1 MMNEEFATSRGSVIP
16 YNMKKNKFY
25 KERSMKKMIKLLAA
39 ALFILPSTFFVSCQ
53 DMLDTD
59 STRQLFDKELNSKTD
74 SVFFGFGVMQA
85 MQQLADQYVFQGEMQ
100 GDLVKTTYYTDNNL
114 RQLANFS
121 ATTANKYD
129 SAYVYYRVINNC
141 NYYIAHRDT
150 TLRTGSTNVVINEY
164 AAVKAFRAWAYLQLA
179 RVYGKVPFFTEPLVT
194 ISQINTSNY
203 PQLDIQGIVA
213 QLAPDLEMYS
223 GLPVPTYGVTYGS
236 IGSTNWGQSKRMYP
250 SLCFIPVD
258 VILGEMYL
266 ETGDYENAARHYTT
280 YLTDVAPDADRRYAQ
295 SMASSLSIRSRND
308 YDMLPS
314 DYDGSVTGLSWGS
327 IFNNNSVTDIISYI
341 PMSVNRLRGVTTN
354 VPLAFGYNYYSTSN
368 SIDSLRVDEIQIAPS
383 NAYTTL
389 SDSTDYYYYKQVT
402 GGLRQQFV
410 NNAKLGDMRH
420 RSIVTQGEGEDST
433 KQWITK
439 FNNGNIILY
448 RTSTVYLHLAEA
460 FNRMGYLDA
469 AFVILKDGI
478 TASLLDSARTYIT
491 DETRQ
496 LLQTRYPFLS
506 EENISKFPVQTTSNY
521 LSTNYGIHQHG
532 AGVVGDGNYPGRS
545 AYQLDSIVGLKMKE
559 IASVFNVNVGT
570 TKQDSINALE
580 DILCDEYALELA
592 FEGNRF
598 YDLCRLARHKNGGG
612 TPYGDNFGS
621 IWLARKL
628 AFKNP
633 QKDLLVPENW
643 YLPFK

>member
-1 MMNEEFATSRGSVIP
+1 
-16 YNMKKNKFY
+16 MKQNIFY
-25 KERSMKKMIKLLAA
+25 KERSMKIMMKLLGAA
-39 ALFILPSTFFVSCQ
+39 FLILHSSIFISCQ
-53 DMLDTD
+53 DMLETD
-59 STRQLFDKELNSKTD
+59 SSRQLFDKELNSKTD

-121 ATTANKYD
+121 ATTVNRYD

-164 AAVKAFRAWAYLQLA
+164 AAIKAFRAWAYLQLA

-194 ISQINTSNY
+194 ISQINNSNY

-213 QLAPDLEMYS
+213 QLAPDLEEYS

-236 IGSTNWGQSKRMYP
+236 IGSTNWGQAKRMYP

-258 VILGEMYL
+258 VILGELYL
-266 ETGDYENAARHYTT
+266 EAGEYDKAARHYTT
-280 YLTDVAPDADRRYAQ
+280 YLTDVAPDANRRYAQ
-295 SMASSLSIRSRND
+295 SMASTLRVRARND
-308 YDMLPS
+308 FDMLPS
-314 DYDGSVTGLSWGS
+314 DYDGSVSGVSWSS
-327 IFNNNSVTDIISYI
+327 IFSNNSVTDIISYI
-341 PMSVNRLRGVTTN
+341 PMAVNRLRGVITN

-368 SIDSLRVDEIQIAPS
+368 AIDSLRVDEIQIAPS

-389 SDSTDYYYYKQVT
+389 SDSTEYYYYKQVT
-402 GGLRQQFV
+402 GGLRQQYV
-410 NNAKLGDMRH
+410 NNAKLGDMRFQNT
-420 RSIVTQGEGEDST
+420 ITQGEGEDST

-460 FNRMGYLDA
+460 LNRLGHLDA
-469 AFVILKDGI
+469 AFAILKDGI

-496 LLQTRYPFLS
+496 LLQTTYPFLS
-506 EENISKFPVQTTSNY
+506 DENIAKFPAQTTSNY
-521 LSTNYGIHQHG
+521 SETNYGIHQHG
-532 AGVVGDGNYPGRS
+532 AGVVGDGNFPGRP

-559 IASVFNVNVGT
+559 IASVYGVNVGT

-580 DILCDEYALELA
+580 DILCDEYALEFA
-592 FEGNRF
+592 FEG
-598 YDLCRLARHKNGGG
+598 
-612 TPYGDNFGS
+612 
-621 IWLARKL
+621 
-628 AFKNP
+628 
-633 QKDLLVPENW
+633 
-643 YLPFK
+643 

>member
-1 MMNEEFATSRGSVIP
+1 
-16 YNMKKNKFY
+16 
-25 KERSMKKMIKLLAA
+25 MIKELKDKTIMRRIR
-39 ALFILPSTFFVSCQ
+39 ILIFAFFNVLIFSSCS

-100 GDLVKTTYYTDNNL
+100 GDLVKTTFYTDNNL

-164 AAVKAFRAWAYLQLA
+164 AAIKAFRAWAYLQLA

-194 ISQINTSNY
+194 ISQINNSNY

-213 QLAPDLEMYS
+213 QLAPDLEEYS
-223 GLPVPTYGVTYGS
+223 GLPVPNYGVTSGN
-236 IGSTNWGQSKRMYP
+236 IGSTNWGQTKRMYP
-250 SLCFIPVD
+250 TLCFIPVD

-266 ETGDYENAARHYTT
+266 EAGDYDKAARHYTT
-280 YLTDVAPDADRRYAQ
+280 YLTDVAPDPDRRYAQ
-295 SMASSLSIRSRND
+295 SMTSGLRLRTRND
-308 YDMLPS
+308 MDMLPS
-314 DYDGSVTGLSWGS
+314 DYDGSVVAGISWS
-327 IFNNNSVTDIISYI
+327 SVFNNNSVTDIISYI
-341 PMSVNRLRGVTTN
+341 PMAVNSLRGVTTN

-368 SIDSLRVDEIQIAPS
+368 AIDSLRVDEIQIAPS
-383 NAYTTL
+383 DAYTTL
-389 SDSTDYYYYKQVT
+389 SDSSEYYYYKQVT
-402 GGLRQQFV
+402 GGLRQQYV
-410 NNAKLGDMRH
+410 NNAKLGDMRL
-420 RSIVTQGEGEDST
+420 RSTITQGEGEDST

-460 FNRMGYLDA
+460 FNRLGYIDA
-469 AFVILKDGI
+469 AFAILKDGI

-491 DETRQ
+491 DDTRR
-496 LLQTRYPFLS
+496 LLQTTYPFLS
-506 EENISKFPVQTTSNY
+506 DENISKFPVQTTNNY
-521 LSTNYGIHQHG
+521 TSTNYGIHQHG

-559 IASVFNVNVGT
+559 IANIYGVNVGT

-580 DILCDEYALELA
+580 DILCDEYALEFA
-592 FEGNRF
+592 FEGNRY
-598 YDLCRLARHKNGGG
+598 YDLCRMARHKNGTG

-628 AFKNP
+628 QYKNP
-633 QKDLLVPENW
+633 QKSLLIPDNW
-643 YLPFK
+643 YLPFQ

>member
-1 MMNEEFATSRGSVIP
+1 
-16 YNMKKNKFY
+16 MKKIIFA
-25 KERSMKKMIKLLAA
+25 IAA
-39 ALFILPSTFFVSCQ
+39 FGLFAFSSCS
-53 DMLDTD
+53 DMLETD

-74 SVFFGFGVMQA
+74 SVFYGFGIMQA

-100 GDLVKTTYYTDNNL
+100 GDLVNTTYYTDNNL

-164 AAVKAFRAWAYLQLA
+164 AAIKAFRAWAYLQLA

-194 ISQINTSNY
+194 IAQINNNSY

-213 QLAPDLEMYS
+213 QLAPDLERYS
-223 GLPVPTYGVTYGS
+223 GLSVPSYGVSYGI

-266 ETGDYENAARHYTT
+266 EAGQYDKAARHYTT
-280 YLTDVAPDADRRYAQ
+280 FLTDVAPGAGQQWAQ
-295 SMASSLSIRSRND
+295 SLVASFSVGRSRNNRLSQ
-308 YDMLPS
+308 LPS
-314 DYDGSVTGLSWGS
+314 DFDGTVSGLSWS
-327 IFNNNSVTDIISYI
+327 SVFNNNSTTDIITYI
-341 PMSVNRLRGVTTN
+341 PMAVNRLRGVTTN
-354 VPLAFGYNYYSTSN
+354 VPQAFGYNYYSTSN
-368 SIDSLRVDEIQIAPS
+368 FIDSLRMDEIQIAPS
-383 NAYTTL
+383 ASYTTL
-389 SDSTDYYYYKQVT
+389 SDSTDYYYFKSVT

-410 NNAKLGDMRH
+410 NNAKLGDMRYQ
-420 RSIVTQGEGEDST
+420 STVTRGEGEDST
-433 KQWITK
+433 KLWINK

-448 RTSTVYLHLAEA
+448 RTTTVYLHLAEA
-460 FNRMGYLDA
+460 LNRLGYLDA
-469 AFVILKDGI
+469 AFAILKDGI
-478 TASLLDSARTYIT
+478 TASLLDSARTYIS
-491 DETRQ
+491 DETRNLFQ
-496 LLQTRYPFLS
+496 NTYPFLS
-506 EENISKFPVQTTSNY
+506 AENISKFPPQTTSNY
-521 LSTNYGIHQHG
+521 TTTNFGIHQHG
-532 AGVVGDGNYPGRS
+532 AGAVGDGNYPGRS
-545 AYQLDSIVGLKMKE
+545 AYTLDSIVGLKMKE
-559 IASVFNVNVGT
+559 LARIYNIKVGT

-580 DILCDEYALELA
+580 DVLCDEYALEFA

-598 YDLCRLARHKNGGG
+598 YDLCRLARHKNEDTGL
-612 TPYGDNFGS
+612 YGANFGS

-628 AFKNP
+628 DYKSPLKDLKNP
-633 QKDLLVPENW
+633 DNW